1 MIKTLKQNKK
11 YFIRDYDS
19 FRKKF
24 YEEGRKRVYIT
35 DFYQFKNKKPVKLIS
50 SDLCYLGRGD
60 SKLFHYSIF
69 KFEKQKNI
77 TMLTGETIFRLFVSY
92 FEEYNPFVQEELEV

>member
-1 MIKTLKQNKK
+1 MIKTLQKNKK
-11 YFIRDYDS
+11 YFIRDYDG

-24 YEEGRKRVYIT
+24 YEEGKRVYIT

-50 SDLCYLGRGD
+50 TDLCYLGED
-60 SKLFHYSIF
+60 SKIFHYSIF

-77 TMLTGETIFRLFVSY
+77 TMLTGETIFKLFISY